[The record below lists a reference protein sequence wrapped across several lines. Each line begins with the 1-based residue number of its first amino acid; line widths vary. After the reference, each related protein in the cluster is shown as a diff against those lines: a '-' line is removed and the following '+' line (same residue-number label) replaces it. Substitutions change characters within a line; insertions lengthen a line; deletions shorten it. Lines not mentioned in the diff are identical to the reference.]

1 MYRKFAL
8 KSIIEKSLKNTNSQK
23 NEIKKEL
30 YIIYILQI
38 SQEFL
43 LKGDIDNIFDIS
55 RVIIAK

>member
-38 SQEFL
+38 SQELFL
-43 LKGDIDNIFDIS
+43 KEIIFDIS

>member
-23 NEIKKEL
+23 NEIKKVL

-38 SQEFL
+38 SQEFFF
-43 LKGDIDNIFDIS
+43 KGDNI
-55 RVIIAK
+55 